1 MPPSTSSS
9 STRTS
14 SQRHSSPS
22 PPSPLYTAVMTPIN
36 FVAFLFSLLF
46 VDIRN
51 RLARSHIRSEG
62 PSRLPPWLHKF
73 VYCPLTNGGTGVDGQ
88 PYYHTMQ
95 RKLLK
100 MEASE
105 AFRLRNTVLAL
116 FAIGGIGVVVG
127 SWYLVSEVFRHW
139 IRPV

>member
-1 MPPSTSSS
+1 MTGLPQLTLP
-9 STRTS
+9 
-14 SQRHSSPS
+14 Q
-22 PPSPLYTAVMTPIN
+22 AVMTPIN
-36 FVAFLFSLLF
+36 FVTFLFSLLF
-46 VDIRN
+46 VDIRYS
-51 RLARSHIRSEG
+51 LARSHIHPEA
-62 PSRLPPWLHKF
+62 PSRLPPWLHKL
-73 VYCPLTNGGTGVDGQ
+73 VYRPLTYGGTGADGQ

-116 FAIGGIGVVVG
+116 LTIGGIGAVVG

-139 IRPV
+139 IPV